1 MQTEKKTYPNVVVP
15 RKGRGYFGIGIYGVK
30 TSANIG
36 SLWRTADIFGAGFMF
51 VIGKRYSAMKT
62 DTRKSYRHIP
72 LFEYESFEIFKSSL
86 PVDSK
91 LVGVELDDSSSPV
104 MAYQHPERAVYLLG
118 AEDFGL
124 PAEVIAA
131 CDDIVQLPGAAALNV
146 SVAVSIVIYDRL
158 LKRGLI

>member
-1 MQTEKKTYPNVVVP
+1 
-15 RKGRGYFGIGIYGVK
+15 
-30 TSANIG
+30 
-36 SLWRTADIFGAGFMF
+36 
-51 VIGKRYSAMKT
+51 MKT

-131 CDDIVQLPGAAALNV
+131 CDDIVQLPGAAPLNV
-146 SVAVSIVIYDRL
+146 SVAGSIVIYDRL